1 MDTGKGPSRGAPE
14 GPALGPG
21 GVPLS
26 PAKEDGLRRPPGI
39 LDHYLGTKEGRA
51 RLVLIIWALSLI
63 VTGVGYGLM
72 FWIFI
77 RGGL

>member
-1 MDTGKGPSRGAPE
+1 MEKGKGRPGGAQV
-14 GPALGPG
+14 GPDLGPG

-26 PAKEDGLRRPPGI
+26 PVREDGLRRPPGI
-39 LDHYLGTKEGRA
+39 LDYYLGTKEGRA

-63 VTGVGYGLM
+63 VTGVGYALM